1 MDKKVTDAGSLKVG
15 NYILLDNIPCVIKSI
30 QISKTGK
37 HGHAKCRIEAIGLIN
52 DDKKIVVMPG
62 HEKVDVPIVEKRA
75 AQILSIVG
83 DNANLMD
90 SENYETLD
98 LPLPEGLKETL
109 KEGDQVIYWVV
120 GGQKVIKQKK

>member
-1 MDKKVTDAGSLKVG
+1 MTDAGSLKVG

>member
-1 MDKKVTDAGSLKVG
+1 
-15 NYILLDNIPCVIKSI
+15 
-30 QISKTGK
+30 
-37 HGHAKCRIEAIGLIN
+37 
-52 DDKKIVVMPG
+52 
-62 HEKVDVPIVEKRA
+62 
-75 AQILSIVG
+75 
-83 DNANLMD
+83 MD